1 MKALI
6 ILLAVVLVFSMGCNS
21 STTKGSENIEGTYV
35 THFQNEYN
43 ITDDTLIISAVK
55 SSDKTYEIIRQ
66 TGFNKIR
73 NGKPLPK
80 EFKKAGWVSSYN
92 ADKRLLQ
99 ETDLGR
105 QIRILPDLHK
115 LKLGASEYTQ
125 IK

>member
-21 STTKGSENIEGTYV
+21 SNKGSEDIEGTYV

-43 ITDDTLIISAVK
+43 ITDDTLIVSAVRP
-55 SSDKTYEIIRQ
+55 SDKTYDVVRQ

-80 EFKKAGWVSSYN
+80 EFKKVQWVSSYN
-92 ADKRLLQ
+92 TDKQALQ

-105 QIRILPDLHK
+105 QISVLPDQHK
-115 LKLGASEYTQ
+115 LKLGASEYTK